1 MFAEQGPRSNGK
13 QFVMPSTDTV
23 EVCLKKWQRILTGL
37 LVHRR
42 RDGPNWPCWE
52 KKNAAVPYTTEMNEN
67 VDRDDPVSGT
77 DGPGHVVPVIRGYIY
92 GLCMLADRYIY
103 IWSC

>member
-23 EVCLKKWQRILTGL
+23 FQYAFKWQRILTGL

-42 RDGPNWPCWE
+42 RYGPNWPWWG
-52 KKNAAVPYTTEMNEN
+52 KKDAAVPDNG
-67 VDRDDPVSGT
+67 DWDDPPWGLM
-77 DGPGHVVPVIRGYIY
+77 GWVPMR
-92 GLCMLADRYIY
+92 CR
-103 IWSC
+103 